1 MFDDAGEAQARA
13 LLRELHQEVADV
25 SRKIEIVDRRGRRH
39 SARGQQ
45 CDRRQ
50 QSELR
55 RDLYEVHRVIDNL
68 HRRFPETLPAA
79 LRERQRAFASG

>member
-1 MFDDAGEAQARA
+1 MVDHAGEAQARV
-13 LLRELHQEVADV
+13 LLRELHQQVAAV
-25 SRKIEIVDRRGRRH
+25 SRKIEIVERRGRRH

-55 RDLYEVHRVIDNL
+55 RDLYEVHRLIDNL
-68 HRRFPETLPAA
+68 HRRFPQTLPAA
-79 LRERQRAFASG
+79 SGERQRAVASG